1 MLEQLK
7 LAVKS
12 LQQRLA
18 IKLKILFSFYQIV
31 TKIGETYA
39 VVYPE
44 KIERILKFFAF
55 TNLEL
60 DGMGLPLACIG
71 LGSFQAKLIG
81 AMVLP
86 FGLVLFF
93 AGVVWSRRRLAKS
106 RSADEERRRRTAR
119 ESGVLDRDFVSAIIP
134 DLELLEVAQH
144 GQSGRLGH
152 LATRT
157 WPQSYL
163 EGTGPPSAL
172 VRRGSAPR
180 LPPRRRGT
188 SAPSSSTL
196 TDFGCG

>member
-1 MLEQLK
+1 MHPRLALSCDRYVLEQLK

-44 KIERILKFFAF
+44 NIERILKFFAF

-93 AGVVWSRRRLAKS
+93 AGVGWSRRRLAKS

-134 DLELLEVAQH
+134 DLELLEVVQH
-144 GQSGRLGH
+144 GQSGRPAGGSSGLH
-152 LATRT
+152 DLARH
-157 WPQSYL
+157 
-163 EGTGPPSAL
+163 
-172 VRRGSAPR
+172 V
-180 LPPRRRGT
+180 
-188 SAPSSSTL
+188 
-196 TDFGCG
+196 